1 MATMNQSLKTPS
13 GKKGKGSQDSNN
25 SSATEQLQTYL
36 AGVRAE
42 WKKITWPTW
51 PQVWGQT
58 IVVLVMVTLITLVLF
73 IIDNSFHEIIKLI
86 VPHRQ

>member
-13 GKKGKGSQDSNN
+13 GKKGKGSQDSNT
-25 SSATEQLQTYL
+25 SPTEQLQTYL

-51 PQVWGQT
+51 PQIWGQT

-73 IIDNSFHEIIKLI
+73 IIDNSFHGIINFI